1 MFKEK
6 LKTILNLIGNEV
18 RKLKSDDE
26 IIKEIHKSFYT
37 EVDRLL
43 AESGAPSLV
52 ESDKNALIEKSKRL
66 ENIGFIKSKEVKESY
81 VKINS
86 SNHDNKSIKAL
97 GYFSIK
103 YPNYKF
109 ITEDIVKNICKKYK
123 LSCFQVVQY
132 KGTVP
137 DKNIKHIE
145 EFKIQYEDMA
155 FRVFCNS
162 RSWAID
168 MQIDLDDA
176 YSYGKKG
183 HPYIVSKL
191 PLEIVADEK
200 ESDMINERTLYDNSP
215 PLKCHIVLQP
225 VMFEKTKYYLI
236 VTAW

>member
-6 LKTILNLIGNEV
+6 LKTILNLIRNEV

-37 EVDRLL
+37 EIDRLL

-66 ENIGFIKSKEVKESY
+66 ENIGFSRSKEVKEAD

-86 SNHDNKSIKAL
+86 SNHYNKLIKAL
-97 GYFSIK
+97 EYFSMK

-123 LSCFQVVQY
+123 LRCFQVVQY

-145 EFKIQYEDMA
+145 EFKIQDEDMA
-155 FRVFCNS
+155 FRVYADS
-162 RSWAID
+162 RFWAID
-168 MQIDLDDA
+168 MQIDFDDA
-176 YSYGKKG
+176 YNYDKKG

-191 PLEIVADEK
+191 SLEIVADEK